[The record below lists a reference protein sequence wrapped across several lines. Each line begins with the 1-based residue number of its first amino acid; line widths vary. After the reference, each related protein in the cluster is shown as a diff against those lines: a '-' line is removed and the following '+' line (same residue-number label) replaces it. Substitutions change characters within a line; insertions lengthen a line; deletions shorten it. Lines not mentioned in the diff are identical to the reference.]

1 MSIRDYIY
9 LDNNATTKLAKE
21 ALKAMLFDLKGP
33 PYNPSSPHFFGR
45 KANLLLMESR
55 KKISSL
61 LKVEEEEI
69 IFTSSGSESLNLLIN
84 GFFEPKG
91 HIITTDIEHL
101 CVYETILNLQKKGAD
116 VTFLKT
122 KKHGAVKKED
132 IENAIKKNTNL
143 IVLSAV
149 NSETGVKTDF
159 EGIAKIAKKHKI
171 NFVLDGVALLTK
183 KRFSMVDG
191 ISAVGF
197 SSHKIHGPKG
207 MGFAFLRKDSK
218 INPLILGGAQEFK
231 KRAGTENIGGILGM
245 TKALELAYE
254 HLDKNI
260 KKMKTLRDFFE
271 KKLSEKLPISIN
283 GEGTR
288 ICNVSNIAFKD
299 VDAEV
304 LLILLDQKKV
314 LASRGSACSS
324 KSIKVSRILINMGI
338 NKERAASSIRFSFCR
353 YNTKKEVERAVKII
367 VDIVK
372 NLV

>member
-1 MSIRDYIY
+1 MSKDYIY
-9 LDNNATTKLAKE
+9 FDNNATTKLAKE
-21 ALKAMLFDLKGP
+21 ALKAMLLDLKGP

-55 KKISSL
+55 KKIATL
-61 LKVEEEEI
+61 LKVTEEEI

-84 GFFEPKG
+84 GFLKKNG
-91 HIITTDIEHL
+91 HIITTDIEHS
-101 CVYETILNLQKKGAD
+101 CVYETLLNLQKMKAD
-116 VTFLKT
+116 VTFLKP
-122 KKHGAVKKED
+122 KKEGSVKKED
-132 IENAIKKNTNL
+132 LEKAIKKNTNL

-159 EGIAKIAKKHKI
+159 EEIAKICKKKNI
-171 NFVLDGVALLTK
+171 DFVLDGVALLIK
-183 KRFSMVDG
+183 KRFSIVDG
-191 ISAVGF
+191 ISAIGF

-207 MGFAFLRKDSK
+207 MGFAFIRKDSK

-231 KRAGTENIGGILGM
+231 KRAGTENIAGILGM
-245 TKALELAYE
+245 TKALEIAYE
-254 HLDKNI
+254 NLDKNI

-271 KKLSEKLPISIN
+271 KKLSEKLEISIN
-283 GEGTR
+283 GEGNR
-288 ICNVSNIAFKD
+288 ICNVSNIAFRD

-304 LLILLDQKKV
+304 LLILMDQKKV

-324 KSIKVSRILINMGI
+324 KSIKVSRVLINMGMT
-338 NKERAASSIRFSFCR
+338 KERAASSIRFSFCR
-353 YNTKKEVERAVKII
+353 YNTKKEVEKAVKII